1 MYNEEVEKRMQEKKF
16 DYQKLFLYLWI
27 LAVLI
32 GFTALMVNN
41 SNYEVVMIDE
51 TGFLLPN
58 RMFEGMERTEG
69 EGFSFSKS
77 GECLVLGVESECT
90 GIDAAILEQFNITEE
105 NLKRAPNIK
114 YAYEL
119 KDLAGIGNGVV
130 LDYGKTGKP
139 SYDKFFLK
147 YRADDREEIFL
158 LYRGK
163 ERTALGI
170 VIVPTGE
177 FSDKEIEAMYGSIG

>member
-58 RMFEGMERTEG
+58 RIFEGMERIEG

-77 GECLVLGVESECT
+77 GECLE
-90 GIDAAILEQFNITEE
+90 
-105 NLKRAPNIK
+105 K
-114 YAYEL
+114 
-119 KDLAGIGNGVV
+119 
-130 LDYGKTGKP
+130 
-139 SYDKFFLK
+139 
-147 YRADDREEIFL
+147 
-158 LYRGK
+158 
-163 ERTALGI
+163 TALGI
-170 VIVPTGE
+170 VIAPTGE

>member
-1 MYNEEVEKRMQEKKF
+1 MYNEEVEKRIQEKKF

-27 LAVLI
+27 FAVVI
-32 GFTALMVNN
+32 GFAALMVNN

-51 TGFLLPN
+51 TGFLLPK
-58 RMFEGMERTEG
+58 RIFEDMERTEG
-69 EGFSFSKS
+69 EGFSLSKS
-77 GECLVLGVESECT
+77 GECLVLGVESDCT
-90 GIDAAILEQFNITEE
+90 GVDADILEQFNITEE
-105 NLKRAPNIK
+105 DLVRARNIK

-119 KDLAGIGNGVV
+119 KELAGIGNGVV
-130 LDYGKTGKP
+130 ADCGKTGKP
-139 SYDKFFLK
+139 SFDKFFLK

-170 VIVPTGE
+170 IIAPSGE
-177 FSDKEIEAMYGSIG
+177 FSDKEIEEMYGSIG